1 MDFKKI
7 GKKLI
12 SPMVWGNALAM
23 LLFLAIVIWG
33 TMIFLNNY
41 TRHGESIEVPDL
53 RGQKPEA
60 AMMRLEALGLT
71 GVVTDTGYVTT
82 QPPYTLLDQSI
93 APGKRVK
100 SGRTINLTI
109 NANGARPMAI
119 PDLANNTSVREA
131 EARLRTLGFTLTEHE
146 YISGDLDW
154 VYAVKVRGREVN
166 VGEKIPV
173 NIPLT
178 LVVGKGLENDF
189 EIVTDSTTIE

>member
-93 APGKRVK
+93 APGKHVK

-154 VYAVKVRGREVN
+154 VYAVKARGREVN

>member
-154 VYAVKVRGREVN
+154 VYAVKARGREVN

-178 LVVGKGLENDF
+178 LVVGKGLENDY

>member
-154 VYAVKVRGREVN
+154 VYAVKARGREVN

>member
-71 GVVTDTGYVTT
+71 GIVTDTGYVTT

-154 VYAVKVRGREVN
+154 VYAVKALGREVN
-166 VGEKIPV
+166 VSEKIPV

>member
-93 APGKRVK
+93 APGKHVK

-154 VYAVKVRGREVN
+154 VYAVKARGREVN

-189 EIVTDSTTIE
+189 EIVTDSTIIE

>member
-33 TMIFLNNY
+33 TMIVLNNY

-154 VYAVKVRGREVN
+154 VYAVKARGREVN

>member
-93 APGKRVK
+93 APGKCVK

>member
-71 GVVTDTGYVTT
+71 GIVTDTGYVTT

-154 VYAVKVRGREVN
+154 VYAVKARGREVN

>member
-7 GKKLI
+7 GKNLI
-12 SPMVWGNALAM
+12 RPMVWGNAIAM

-154 VYAVKVRGREVN
+154 VYAVKARGHEVN

>member
-154 VYAVKVRGREVN
+154 VYAVKARGREVN

-178 LVVGKGLENDF
+178 LVVGKGLEDDF

>member
-60 AMMRLEALGLT
+60 AMMRLEALGLF

-82 QPPYTLLDQSI
+82 QAPYTLLDQSI
-93 APGKRVK
+93 APGKRIK

-109 NANGARPMAI
+109 NANGARPMVI

-146 YISGDLDW
+146 LISGDRDW

-166 VGEKIPV
+166 AGEKIPV
-173 NIPLT
+173 NLPLT
-178 LVVGKGLENDF
+178 LVVGNGVGANF
-189 EIVTDSTTIE
+189 EITSDSTIIE

>member
-1 MDFKKI
+1 MDFKNI

-23 LLFLAIVIWG
+23 LLFLAAVITG

-60 AMMRLEALGLT
+60 AMMRLEALGLY

-82 QPPYTLLDQSI
+82 QPPYILLDQSI
-93 APGKRVK
+93 APGKHVK

-109 NANGARPMAI
+109 NANGARPMTI

-131 EARLRTLGFTLTEHE
+131 EARLRTLGFTLTEHRL
-146 YISGDLDW
+146 ISGDRDW
-154 VYAVKVRGREVN
+154 VYGVQVRGREVN
-166 VGEKIPV
+166 AGERVPLDIP
-173 NIPLT
+173 IT
-178 LVVGKGLENDF
+178 LVVGKGTKEDF
-189 EIVTDSTTIE
+189 ATEEDF

>member
-1 MDFKKI
+1 MDFKNI

-12 SPMVWGNALAM
+12 SPMVWGNGLAM

-60 AMMRLEALGLT
+60 AMMRLESLGLI

-82 QPPYTLLDQSI
+82 QAPYTLLDQSI
-93 APGKRVK
+93 APGKHVK
-100 SGRTINLTI
+100 TGRTINLTV
-109 NANGARPMAI
+109 NANGARPMTV

-131 EARLRTLGFTLTEHE
+131 EARLKTLGFTLTEHQ
-146 YISGDLDW
+146 YISGDRDW
-154 VYAVKVRGREVN
+154 VYAVKVRGRDVN
-166 VGEKIPV
+166 AGEKIPV
-173 NIPLT
+173 DLPLT
-178 LVVGKGLENDF
+178 LVVGKGTEEDF
-189 EIVTDSTTIE
+189 AAEEEI

>member
-1 MDFKKI
+1 
-7 GKKLI
+7 
-12 SPMVWGNALAM
+12 MVWGNALAM
-23 LLFLAIVIWG
+23 VLFLAIVIWG

-71 GVVTDTGYVTT
+71 GIVTDTGYVTT

-154 VYAVKVRGREVN
+154 VYAVKALGREVN
-166 VGEKIPV
+166 VSEKIPV

>member
-93 APGKRVK
+93 APGNRVK

-154 VYAVKVRGREVN
+154 VYAVKARGREVN

-178 LVVGKGLENDF
+178 LVVGKGLEDDF